1 MQKEFNLK
9 KTFDVVTSIKIVE
22 QNGKY
27 YAKVNRNFDDLWQEN
42 DEYECWIDEPD
53 NLMTEENPTEQEYDA
68 IIETF
73 REYIIANG
81 VKYARVCD
89 KCGNGMNDGYVVCG
103 GEEYYCTPKC
113 LHQVY
118 TPKQWQEMYDQSEEN
133 GGNDN
138 YWTEWGEDVE
148 PYILFNN
155 QLIQI

>member
-1 MQKEFNLK
+1 MKEETQTFYIDRTINVETKITIKKEDELYFAYISSEIDCGMFKKLCWIEDNNLY
-9 KTFDVVTSIKIVE
+9 TEECNTE
-22 QNGKY
+22 
-27 YAKVNRNFDDLWQEN
+27 
-42 DEYECWIDEPD
+42 DEYDCV
-53 NLMTEENPTEQEYDA
+53 
-68 IIETF
+68 IETF

-89 KCGNGMNDGYVVCG
+89 KCGNGMNNGYVVCG
-103 GEEYYCTPKC
+103 GEEYYCTPEC